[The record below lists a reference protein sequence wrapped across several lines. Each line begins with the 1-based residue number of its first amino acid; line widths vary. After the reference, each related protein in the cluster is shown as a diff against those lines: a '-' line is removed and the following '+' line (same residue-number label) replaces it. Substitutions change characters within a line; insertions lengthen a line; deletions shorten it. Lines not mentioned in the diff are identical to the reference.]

1 MAGRQQAALLEWNC
15 VSCRLHVTD
24 DPRLTMKW
32 SSAPLVLMTL
42 LMALVT
48 LAEEVASKNKVGRGR
63 GSRWWYVA
71 HCITICTTVA
81 ALRITLFNLS
91 SLNLKILFRFVSLL
105 TDPATG
111 VMLMFR
117 TVLNL

>member
-1 MAGRQQAALLEWNC
+1 MCELTQLLVIFVIIGLCATVC
-15 VSCRLHVTD
+15 VVWPVFLTD

-63 GSRWWYVA
+63 GSKWW
-71 HCITICTTVA
+71 
-81 ALRITLFNLS
+81 
-91 SLNLKILFRFVSLL
+91 
-105 TDPATG
+105 
-111 VMLMFR
+111 
-117 TVLNL
+117 